1 MVVLG
6 QYGPKPNIQTIFPIQ
21 IRWLADKLPAFLY
34 FYNEQLIKF
43 KLVTFTVREIHL
55 TVAVGGMEI

>member
-1 MVVLG
+1 MG

-21 IRWLADKLPAFLY
+21 TRWLADKLPVFLY
-34 FYNEQLIKF
+34 FYNGQPIKF
-43 KLVTFTVREIHL
+43 RLVTFTVREIHL

>member
-1 MVVLG
+1 MGFVG

-21 IRWLADKLPAFLY
+21 TRWLAGKLPVFLY

-43 KLVTFTVREIHL
+43 KLAIFTVREIHL
-55 TVAVGGMEI
+55 AVAVGGMEI